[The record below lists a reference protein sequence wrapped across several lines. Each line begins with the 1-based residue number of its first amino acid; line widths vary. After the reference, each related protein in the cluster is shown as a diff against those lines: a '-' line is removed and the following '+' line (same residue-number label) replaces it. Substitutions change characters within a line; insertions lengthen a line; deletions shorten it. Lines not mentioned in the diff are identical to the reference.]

1 MFTKGNLFEPAGQKN
16 GDQNAK
22 VRKEERRKRRLER
35 PSQIGLDA
43 KDEKPKAEKRKVR
56 SKSKGERGEKPR
68 THNLI
73 RPRTLQKKRVVVGT
87 QMYWWYRTQKSMEIV
102 IVTFHGH

>member
-22 VRKEERRKRRLER
+22 VRKEERRQRRLER

-56 SKSKGERGEKPR
+56 SKSKGG
-68 THNLI
+68 
-73 RPRTLQKKRVVVGT
+73 KRRKT
-87 QMYWWYRTQKSMEIV
+87 
-102 IVTFHGH
+102 